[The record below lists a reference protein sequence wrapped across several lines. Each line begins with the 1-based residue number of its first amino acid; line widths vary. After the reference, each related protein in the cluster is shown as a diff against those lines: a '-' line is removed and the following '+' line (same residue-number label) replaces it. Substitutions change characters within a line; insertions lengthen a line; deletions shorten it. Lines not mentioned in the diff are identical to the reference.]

1 MVQRRK
7 EWVKVWRDGA
17 AHRDLS
23 YIIEHLK
30 GVNDASGAIDLYE
43 LGDFT
48 APSRGG
54 EGVKNF
60 FLHTLEFVRRLVAVQ
75 ERAVEAISVALQM
88 SELTQLSAPKEIGV
102 NREML
107 KQMFRAAA
115 APNDSVT
122 LLWKG
127 VQELRHLFS
136 EKVGRDAVLE
146 VSSYRDRVRE
156 ALIKQHSDF
165 RCLDDTPQGKG
176 FPVGDVWPEYLRVLH
191 EDMSGL
197 ARETADA
204 CIQAALAGM
213 RYRAYAEKLLPQP
226 YVHQV
231 ARLMI
236 GNELHRAGFWHDIS
250 VNAQDDN
257 LLERYPAKGD
267 SATCSYPQSPQIR

>member
-1 MVQRRK
+1 MAQK
-7 EWVKVWRDGA
+7 YEEWGGVWRDGA

-23 YIIEHLK
+23 YIIGHLK
-30 GVNDASGAIDLYE
+30 GVNNASGAIDLYE

-48 APSRGG
+48 APNRDGD
-54 EGVKNF
+54 GVKNF

-75 ERAVEAISVALQM
+75 ERAVEAISVTLQM
-88 SELTQLSAPKEIGV
+88 SQLTQLSAPKEIGV
-102 NREML
+102 DREML

-146 VSSYRDRVRE
+146 VSSYRNRVRE
-156 ALIKQHSDF
+156 ALIKQRSDF

-176 FPVGDVWPEYLRVLH
+176 FPVVGVGPEYLRVLH

-213 RYRAYAEKLLPQP
+213 RYRAYAEKLFPRL
-226 YVHQV
+226 YLHQV

-236 GNELHRAGFWHDIS
+236 GNELHWAGFWHDIS
-250 VNAQDDN
+250 VDVQDDN
-257 LLERYPAKGD
+257 LLEIYPAKRD
-267 SATCSYPQSPQIR
+267 SATCSCPQSPQIR